1 MKKVVKIIIILMV
14 LLTCSISMNKVYATK
29 WSSKD
34 TEWWNPNYGYG
45 KDVEIGEDEIMK
57 KANIITTALR
67 NVGIAVSVIA
77 LMLIG
82 IKEMTA
88 GVEEKTELKKALP
101 GYLLGILL
109 VVTVSVLPSIIYNFA
124 KDF

>member
-1 MKKVVKIIIILMV
+1 
-14 LLTCSISMNKVYATK
+14 
-29 WSSKD
+29 
-34 TEWWNPNYGYG
+34 
-45 KDVEIGEDEIMK
+45 
-57 KANIITTALR
+57 
-67 NVGIAVSVIA
+67 
-77 LMLIG
+77 MLIG